1 MSWIIFCDDI
11 DLGVSIQYN
20 CYREDVMKDSVK
32 KLILLGGIFAIIAS
46 VYIVRNFTDKNDFH
60 DKYEGYDLSQ
70 DVAGATRSGTY
81 AGYLDA
87 HEGAACPD
95 DEILVDLFKY
105 TKGEGVE
112 NKSTYEGFSDV
123 LMTQEDSEVTWEVN
137 VPKAGFYNIEL
148 EYYAVESKGVP
159 VERAIYIDDELP
171 FSNAG
176 NLMFRRMWKD
186 GGAIKEDNQGNQI
199 RPKQVEEF
207 GWQTSYCRDDR
218 GYVVDPFKFY
228 FNAGSN
234 KLTLKGI
241 NEPMAI
247 KALKIKSVQKL
258 MTYSEYLQQTANKT
272 AKGEGLNY
280 LQKIEGEASV
290 LRSDSSLYA
299 KYDRGSATTSPY
311 SVSKTIL
318 NYTGGEAWSKS
329 GQWEEWEI
337 TVPEDGLYNI
347 TVKGRQGY
355 TRGNLASRCLYIDG
369 EIPFEEVRN
378 IKFPFSNDWEMITL
392 ANDAGTPYNFYLT
405 AGTHRLRLEAALGD
419 MGAIINDIED
429 STFRLNQV
437 YRTILVFTGSSPD
450 AYRDYH
456 IERVYPEAIKAM
468 DLEYKRLYKIVD
480 DSVEVTGQKSDL
492 IAPVQTL
499 ATLLEEFVDRPDKIT
514 VKFRSFKDDVTA
526 LGTTCLSLSECKL
539 DIDYL
544 VVTGTSAKV
553 PKDSANFFQKSWH
566 EIKSFV
572 SSYFIDYNAV
582 GDVYGDDEEVVKV
595 WVLTGRDQGTILKSL
610 IDDSFTPQT
619 GIKVNVEVVQ
629 ADVLLN
635 AVLAGRGPNVVISVG
650 ANVPVDYALRG
661 AAEDLTQ
668 FSDLQEA
675 LKPYSESS
683 YEQYKFED
691 GLYAMPETSMFPVMF
706 YRKDILDELGLEPP
720 ETWEDM
726 IAMLPTI
733 QSNNMTI
740 GIPSAAGSNG
750 VAAVGSMDLFGYFS
764 LLYQNGGD
772 LYNESGTK
780 TIVDNEA
787 GVAAFKDYVKYFN
800 DYGLPTVYDFATW
813 FRSGEMPIGITSYT
827 LYNTLQ
833 VSAPEIR
840 GLWDFT
846 TIPGTKRVDENGNEY
861 VDHTAFITG
870 GATMMIKTKE
880 QSLKD
885 KSWEFMKWWA
895 STDAQVNFGREMEA
909 LLGTSA
915 RYSTANREAVERLS
929 WSASNVEQL
938 NKQWNETKGVREVPG
953 GYFTGRHITNAIRR
967 IINFKEDPRE
977 AIMDYAIDINNEL
990 TKKRKEFNMPLE

>member
-1 MSWIIFCDDI
+1 
-11 DLGVSIQYN
+11 
-20 CYREDVMKDSVK
+20 MKDSVK
-32 KLILLGGIFAIIAS
+32 KLLLLGGIFAIIAS

-81 AGYLDA
+81 AGYLDV
-87 HEGAACPD
+87 HQDAACPEG
-95 DEILVDLFKY
+95 EIAVDLLKF
-105 TKGEGVE
+105 TKGDGVE
-112 NKSTYEGFSDV
+112 AQSSYEGESGV
-123 LMTQEDSEVTWEVN
+123 LLTQEESEVTWEVN
-137 VPKAGFYNIEL
+137 VPKAGFYNIQL
-148 EYYAVESKGVP
+148 DYWAVESKGVP
-159 VERAIYIDDELP
+159 VERALYINDELP

-176 NLMFRRMWKD
+176 NLIFRRMWKD
-186 GGAIKEDNQGNQI
+186 GGAVKEDNQGNQI

-207 GWQTSYCRDDR
+207 GWQTDLFRDDR
-218 GYVVDPFKFY
+218 GYEAEPFKFY
-228 FNAGSN
+228 FEAGKN

-247 KALKIKSVQKL
+247 KALTIKEVQKL
-258 MTYSEYLQQTANKT
+258 QSYSEYITKNASKT
-272 AKGEGLNY
+272 AKGEGINY
-280 LQKIEGEASV
+280 SQKVEGEAST

-311 SVSKTIL
+311 SVTKTIM

-329 GQWEEWEI
+329 GMWEEWEI

-355 TRGNLASRCLYIDG
+355 TRGNVASRCLYIDG
-369 EIPFEEVRN
+369 EIPFEEARN
-378 IKFPFSNDWEMITL
+378 IQFPFSNDWEMNTL
-392 ANDAGTPYNFYLT
+392 SDEDVPYNFYLT
-405 AGTHRLRLEAALGD
+405 KGTHTLRLEAVLGD
-419 MGAIINDIED
+419 MGAIIRDIED
-429 STFRLNQV
+429 STFRMNQV

-456 IERVYPEAIKAM
+456 VERVYPETIDAM
-468 DLEYKRLYKIVD
+468 ELEYKRLYKIVD
-480 DSVEVTGQKSDL
+480 DSVAVTGQKSDL

-499 ATLLEEFVDRPDKIT
+499 AMLLEEFVKRPDKIT

-526 LGTTCLSLSECKL
+526 LGTTCLSLSDCKL

-544 VVTGTSAKV
+544 MVTGTGATV
-553 PKDSANFFQKSWH
+553 PKDRANFLQKTWH
-566 EIKSFV
+566 EVKSFV
-572 SSYFIDYNAV
+572 ASYFVDYNAV
-582 GDVYGDDEEVVKV
+582 GDVYSNDDEVIKV
-595 WVLTGRDQGTILKSL
+595 WILSGRDQGTILKSL
-610 IDDSFTPQT
+610 IDESFTPQT
-619 GIKVNVEVVQ
+619 GVKVNVEVVQ

-635 AVLAGRGPNVVISVG
+635 AVLAGRGPNVVVSVG
-650 ANVPVDYALRG
+650 ANIPVDYALRG

-675 LKPYSESS
+675 LKPFSESS
-683 YEQYKFED
+683 YEQYKFD
-691 GLYAMPETSMFPVMF
+691 GGLYAMPETAMFPVMF
-706 YRKDILDELGLEPP
+706 YRKDILDNLGLEPP
-720 ETWEDM
+720 ETWDDL

-733 QSNNMTI
+733 QSNNMTV

-750 VAAVGSMDLFGYFS
+750 VAAVGNMDLFGYFS

-772 LYNESGTK
+772 LYNESGSR
-780 TIVDNEA
+780 TIVDNEE
-787 GVAAFKDYVKYFN
+787 GVAAFKTYVKLFN
-800 DYGLPTVYDFATW
+800 DYGLPAVYDFATW
-813 FRSGEMPIGITSYT
+813 FRSGEMPIGISTYT

-846 TIPGTKRVDENGNEY
+846 VIPGTVRTDENGNEY
-861 VDHTAFITG
+861 VDHTGFITG
-870 GATMMIKTKE
+870 GATMMIKTKD
-880 QSLKD
+880 QSLRD

-895 STDAQVNFGREMEA
+895 SADAQVSFGREMEA

-915 RYSTANREAVERLS
+915 RYATANRDAVAKLS
-929 WSASNVEQL
+929 WSTSDVEQL
-938 NKQWNETKGVREVPG
+938 NKQWDETKGVREVPG

-990 TKKRKEFNMPLE
+990 IKKRKEFDMPIE